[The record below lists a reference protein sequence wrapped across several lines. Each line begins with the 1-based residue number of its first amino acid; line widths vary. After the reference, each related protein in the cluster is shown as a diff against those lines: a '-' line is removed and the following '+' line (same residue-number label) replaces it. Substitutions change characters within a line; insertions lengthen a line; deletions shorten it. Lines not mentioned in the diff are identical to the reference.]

1 MLRQSER
8 SQLLLLVAVLF
19 VGTFLWRLS
28 FHLKQQA
35 DWQPANQEAL
45 EHFKV
50 VAFQDGRPSIVPLLQ
65 GPQGSTFYFEPA
77 KEKEYIQKLQE
88 QGDIVI
94 DLSDRSQSSSE
105 HKTTLEIL
113 NGSTVERYYY
123 QAGRE
128 SLTPL
133 GWSRVDGSG
142 LSQGIKDGFLWAF
155 GAVLALGLVVLV
167 TRLGGQPDR
176 SGEDRPVR

>member
-1 MLRQSER
+1 MLRQSEK
-8 SQLLLLVAVLF
+8 SQLILLVAVAF
-19 VGTFLWRLS
+19 AGTFLWRLS
-28 FHLKQQA
+28 FHFKQQS

-45 EHFKV
+45 QHFKV
-50 VAFQDGRPSIVPLLQ
+50 VAFQDGRPSVVPLLQ
-65 GPQGSTFYFEPA
+65 VPQGSTFYFEPA

-88 QGDIVI
+88 EGDIVI

-113 NGSTVERYYY
+113 NGATVERYYY

-133 GWSRVDGSG
+133 GWSRVDGSD
-142 LSQGIKDGFLWAF
+142 LSQAAKDGFLWAL
-155 GAVLALGLVVLV
+155 GAVLALGLVVLAA
-167 TRLGGQPDR
+167 RFGGQPGR

>member
-19 VGTFLWRLS
+19 VGTFLWRVS

-35 DWQPANQEAL
+35 DWQPANQQAL
-45 EHFKV
+45 QHFKV

-65 GPQGSTFYFEPA
+65 VPQGSTFYFEPTS
-77 KEKEYIQKLQE
+77 EKENIQKLQE
-88 QGDIVI
+88 QGNLII

-113 NGSTVERYYY
+113 NGATVERYYY
-123 QAGRE
+123 QAGKE

-133 GWSRVDGSG
+133 GWSRVDDSG
-142 LSQGIKDGFLWAF
+142 LSQAIKDGLLWAF
-155 GAVLALGLVVLV
+155 GAALALGLIVLIS
-167 TRLGGQPDR
+167 RIGGQPAR
-176 SGEDRPVR
+176 SGEDPPAR

>member
-45 EHFKV
+45 QHFKV

-65 GPQGSTFYFEPA
+65 VPEGSTFYFEPT

-88 QGDIVI
+88 HLQKQ
-94 DLSDRSQSSSE
+94 LQQLLQQ
-105 HKTTLEIL
+105 HLCLNQKT
-113 NGSTVERYYY
+113 
-123 QAGRE
+123 
-128 SLTPL
+128 
-133 GWSRVDGSG
+133 VDP
-142 LSQGIKDGFLWAF
+142 K
-155 GAVLALGLVVLV
+155 
-167 TRLGGQPDR
+167 
-176 SGEDRPVR
+176 